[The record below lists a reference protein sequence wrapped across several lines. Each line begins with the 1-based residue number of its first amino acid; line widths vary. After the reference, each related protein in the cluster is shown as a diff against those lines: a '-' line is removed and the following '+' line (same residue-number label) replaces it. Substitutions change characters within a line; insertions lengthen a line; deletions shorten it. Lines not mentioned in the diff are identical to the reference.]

1 MTPALADRPRLMFD
15 LDAPRA
21 RVAEPARPEPTLD
34 GLMVNTWNGLAAH
47 GTVPCPVC
55 GGALAPLYG
64 AGSAP
69 VGGRCRDCDSTL
81 G

>member
-1 MTPALADRPRLMFD
+1 MSATLAERPTLMFD

-21 RVAEPARPEPTLD
+21 RAEPTRPGPTLD
-34 GLMVNTWNGLAAH
+34 QLLVGTWNGLAAH
-47 GTVPCPVC
+47 GIVPCPVC
-55 GGALAPLYG
+55 GGALAPRYG
-64 AGSAP
+64 AGAAP